1 MLQNSGLKG
10 FGDLW
15 RVVNGCGGVLVI
27 CAVWSEEVKVFS
39 FFWAKP
45 YLWRWIFSIAAAIS
59 SVKSSRSDGF
69 SIP

>member
-39 FFWAKP
+39 FFLGKAV
-45 YLWRWIFSIAAAIS
+45 
-59 SVKSSRSDGF
+59 SVALDFFDRCSD
-69 SIP
+69 IVCQILQV